1 MGAKCLNLCIKR
13 LSINNNPLKIEHNS
27 MKLLILSFLLISTQ
41 LYGQDSSATALP
53 FSKGVN
59 LTNWFQASS
68 PGSIDFSKYTYEDFS
83 DIKSLGIDVIRL
95 PINLHSMTLGDPD
108 QTLDPLF
115 LFFLD

>member
-1 MGAKCLNLCIKR
+1 
-13 LSINNNPLKIEHNS
+13 
-27 MKLLILSFLLISTQ
+27 MKSLILSILLFSTH
-41 LYGQDSSATALP
+41 LYAQVSSTTELP

-115 LFFLD
+115 LFFLDQVITWTEEQNQ